1 MQTFN
6 QIKPTINA
14 DKTRRRTVLAIS
26 TLAVFVLS
34 LTITLVAVSMWKP
47 EVDNIDYEPVGSTAV
62 VMDVP
67 VPEYL
72 SMLKNCSM
80 TNLQYNATLKRWE
93 AHKAVTLETPRE
105 ATVRA
110 TYDGTV
116 ISTTPSTIYGQQV
129 VIQHRDGLQ
138 TVYSNL
144 DGNLEI
150 RNGQAVTRGQVIGK
164 VGATSSIEYTSIP
177 HLRVEILRNGKKVD
191 PNNYIDFPIK

>member
-6 QIKPTINA
+6 QIKPTIDLDA
-14 DKTRRRTVLAIS
+14 KRRHTIIASGFAIVFAFTIVITMVVLAMSRDIDG
-26 TLAVFVLS
+26 L
-34 LTITLVAVSMWKP
+34 
-47 EVDNIDYEPVGSTAV
+47 DYEPAGTAV
-62 VMDVP
+62 VMSVP

-93 AHKAVTLETPRE
+93 AHKAVTIETPRE

-116 ISTTPSTIYGQQV
+116 ISTTPSSVYGQQV
-129 VIQHRDGLQ
+129 IIQHKDGLQ

-144 DGNLEI
+144 DRELEI
-150 RNGQAVTRGQVIGK
+150 RNGQAVTKGQIIGK
-164 VGATSSIEYTSIP
+164 VGNTSSIEFTKTP
-177 HLRVEILRNGKKVD
+177 HLRVEVLRNGKKVD